1 MRFFILISLTILFI
15 GCGGN
20 SEIVNTN
27 TTSNTAAKNTTNAP
41 VNSNNPLETK
51 PITNETA
58 TTNNASTIAPVMTAY
73 YEALKKKDDAAL
85 RKVLSQTA
93 LKSYEKDMKE
103 EGETSLS
110 KFITDLEP
118 APDKPFEVRNETAN
132 GNEIIAEVRGGS
144 YPNGIKMKFIKENGE
159 WKKTNEFLEMKMSGS
174 NSAK

>member
-20 SEIVNTN
+20 SETINTN
-27 TTSNTAAKNTTNAP
+27 TTNTAVKNTANAP

-51 PITNETA
+51 PITNEPTTKNEAA
-58 TTNNASTIAPVMTAY
+58 TVAPVMTAY

-85 RKVLSQTA
+85 RKTLSAET

-118 APDKPFEVRNETAN
+118 VSDKPFEVRNETAN
-132 GNEIIAEVRGGS
+132 GDTIIADVRGGS
-144 YPNGIKMKFIKENGE
+144 YPNGIKMKFVKENGE
-159 WKKTNEFLEMKMSGS
+159 WKKTNESPDIKMSNA
-174 NSAK
+174 NSTK